1 MPMGLHIRYR
11 IIVVKIDKNYK
22 KKWNGFKIHII
33 TLNQRTFFLCVK
45 LKKVTFGRTVS
56 VSTNLV
62 SLCINNYFGEKK
74 YFSIAVFSW
83 EEPDL

>member
-11 IIVVKIDKNYK
+11 IIVVKIDKKYK
-22 KKWNGFKIHII
+22 KVKWFQNPYHHIEPKNI
-33 TLNQRTFFLCVK
+33 FFF

-74 YFSIAVFSW
+74 V
-83 EEPDL
+83 L